1 MIEKLSSALKAV
13 AVSYCSCFIVFFILS
28 TGKSIAAE
36 SNKTRRVYCIGNCD
50 PQLDSEGTLTSI
62 SLKDIES
69 EVKEKDVQIIFN
81 NTQVEMNKT
90 ISFANLT
97 SLNITGL
104 PDFTIIACKAHAG
117 AGIML
122 RDIESIMLT
131 NLSLTGCGSLF
142 INEFKKKRSFIS
154 ALTMIHCGG
163 VQINR
168 LIIAQSSGTGLMIL
182 NHQGG
187 MVNIQSAIF
196 KENKLPQNQKNS
208 GNSSSPVFGGGGMY
222 ILLGKFQESSNYSSI
237 TFQFDNCTF
246 ERNTARNKHFPYLY
260 TDISSGE
267 LQKDCGAGGG
277 VYLSIHYKN
286 GISNVYVSFLNCT
299 FTENHACVGAGLS
312 MKVYGGNVGQEITN
326 ITFNITDSSF
336 NDNGCSNN
344 HNYSEFA
351 HFGGG
356 AYLAFSKLDVLNLLN
371 RSGIENCHYHLTNV
385 NFIRNCARY
394 GGGIYYYSDRSR
406 LVSNDNTALFDNCS
420 FESNQAHI
428 GSAVDMTPNIF
439 VKLTIGYT
447 IVPTFKNCKFLEN
460 RVCKEMS
467 IMNKYIQKTPGL
479 GTIRTSLQDIHFEGH
494 NYFEKNWG
502 TALYAVNANV
512 NFQKSSATFVNN
524 TGLQGGA
531 IALIESATMIVGP
544 NTYEFHNNT
553 AFYQGGAIY
562 VLLIDNFDITISR
575 SCFIQYVNADCYS
588 DNNDDA
594 NIYTCGEWPWK
605 ANITFK
611 DNKVIHGKAGHT
623 IYATSLY
630 PCQVINNSSRFD
642 PHFFVLEISKVFT
655 ERCIEISGDDQIATD
670 AAIIHVN
677 SKTPL
682 MVIPGEEFSHGITVI
697 DDLEQNASVLFRV
710 KRTDENQSSDDIQI
724 GTTFIG
730 DKIQLMG
737 SPNQSTSIDL
747 YTLSSRQN
755 FIEVDVELIE
765 CPPGFMLNDSRCVCN
780 DNAPVGIYKCNLA
793 KFHSHLL
800 PGYWAGVMEE
810 AHTESSKLVTCTC
823 PFCDYNHSM
832 STTSE
837 FEIHLPKR
845 KHELDKA
852 VCGDTRTGNVCGIC
866 RDGYTVHFHS
876 PNFLC
881 KSTSNGPAGCKF
893 GWFFYILSEIIPTTL
908 IFIIVLIFNISFT
921 SGTISG
927 FILFSQLLATFD
939 IDASGIIKFSK
950 SVKHTISEW
959 AQGYQV
965 LYGVFNLDF
974 FNFEPL
980 SFCLMTK
987 ASALDIIAFKYVTIS
1002 YAFILIMTVI
1012 WIMNKCGGRC
1022 CAKYC
1027 RITTIKTSVIHGIS
1041 SFLVIC
1047 YTQCV
1052 RISMNLL
1059 NPVHFNVEIG
1069 SEFNPRA
1076 RVWFNAEIEYFRKGH
1091 FPYALPALFF
1101 LLTIGILPPALLFSY
1116 PLLNKVPAFFGCDN
1130 LSLFSNKLSISKL
1143 KPLLD
1148 SFQSCY
1154 KDNMRFFAGLYF
1166 LYRMVI
1172 LFIYAITRSYSAY
1185 YTNVTGALLVI
1196 LLVHTICQPYV
1207 KRVHNII
1214 DALLIANLIL
1224 ISSFSFYNYHIN
1236 HYLKGVQHSTTTFL
1250 AVLQLVLIYLPLIVL
1265 GMYILV
1271 ILCKNAVKCASTTDK
1286 LVPERANKLR
1296 ELIRSI
1302 STENKDDDSNEVE
1315 LTHDQLMDEDVEYN
1329 TNSCGYFKAASDTEM
1344 TLLDTYNN

>member
-28 TGKSIAAE
+28 TEKLITAE

-50 PQLDSEGTLTSI
+50 SQLDSEGTLTSI

-81 NTQVEMNKT
+81 NTQVEMNET

-104 PDFTIIACKAHAG
+104 PDFTNIACKAHAG

-122 RDIESIMLT
+122 RDIESIVLT

-142 INEFKKKRSFIS
+142 INEFKKKRNFIS

-187 MVNIQSAIF
+187 MVNIQSAMF
-196 KENKLPQNQKNS
+196 RNNTLPQDYIV
-208 GNSSSPVFGGGGMY
+208 NSSSPVFGGGGVY
-222 ILLGKFQESSNYSSI
+222 ILLGRFQEGSNYSSM
-237 TFQFDNCTF
+237 TFQFNNCSF
-246 ERNTARNKHFPYLY
+246 ERNAAHNKHFSYLY
-260 TDISSGE
+260 TNVSGE
-267 LQKDCGAGGG
+267 LQEGSGEGGG
-277 VYLSIHYKN
+277 VYLSNSHKN
-286 GISNVYVSFLNCT
+286 GISNVYVSFLNCN
-299 FTENHACVGAGLS
+299 FTKNHAFVGGGLS
-312 MKVYGGNVGQEITN
+312 MKIHGGKFDQEITN
-326 ITFNITDSSF
+326 ITFNVTDSHF
-336 NDNGCSNN
+336 NDNGCNFRNERS
-344 HNYSEFA
+344 Y
-351 HFGGG
+351 FGGG
-356 AYLAFSKLDVLNLLN
+356 AYLVFNNLNLPN
-371 RSGIENCHYHLTNV
+371 RSGIRQCRYHFKNV
-385 NFIRNCARY
+385 SFSGNCAKH
-394 GGGIYYYSDRSR
+394 GGGAYYFSDRSKQENIDNYV
-406 LVSNDNTALFDNCS
+406 LFDECSFKNNTAN
-420 FESNQAHI
+420 I
-428 GSAVDMTPNIF
+428 GSAVDMRPSIF
-439 VKLTIGYT
+439 LKRLTGYT
-447 IVPTFKNCKFLEN
+447 VVPTFKNCEFLGN
-460 RVCKEMS
+460 HIFINSRDS
-467 IMNKYIQKTPGL
+467 HGSSQKTPGL
-479 GTIRTSLQDIHFEGH
+479 GTVRTSLQDIHFEGH
-494 NYFEKNWG
+494 NSFENNWG
-502 TALYAVNANV
+502 TALYAVNANI

-544 NTYEFHNNT
+544 NTYDFLNNS
-553 AFYQGGAIY
+553 AYYKGGAIY
-562 VLLIDNFDITISR
+562 ILLIDNFDLTVSR
-575 SCFIQYVNADCYS
+575 SCFIQYVDDDCNDVIDG
-588 DNNDDA
+588 DND
-594 NIYTCGEWPWK
+594 CSRLPWK
-605 ANITFK
+605 ANITFV
-611 DNKVIHGKAGHT
+611 NNTVVRGGAGHT
-623 IYATSLY
+623 IYTTSLY
-630 PCQVINNSSRFD
+630 SCQVINYGTKLQPNYT
-642 PHFFVLEISKVFT
+642 VLHASEVFT
-655 ERCIEISGDDQIATD
+655 KRGIDISDNNSYQVATD
-670 AAIIHVN
+670 GAVIHVN
-677 SKTPL
+677 SPEPL
-682 MVIPGEEFSHGITVI
+682 MIIPGEEYGHDITVT
-697 DDLEQNASVLFRV
+697 DDLDQNASVLFRV
-710 KRTDENQSSDDIQI
+710 VIYDSTEDKKLLNESDIKI
-724 GTTFIG
+724 NSAYIG

-737 SPNQSTSIDL
+737 EPNKTASVHL
-747 YTLSSRQN
+747 YTLSPRQN
-755 FIEVDVELIE
+755 FIEVPAKLID
-765 CPPGFMLNDSRCVCN
+765 CPPGFKIDNSKCICN
-780 DNAPVGIYKCNLA
+780 KKAPVGIFKCDSVN
-793 KFHSHLL
+793 FQSHLL
-800 PGYWAGVMEE
+800 PGYWVGVMEE

-845 KHELDKA
+845 KHELNKA

-1185 YTNVTGALLVI
+1185 YTSVTGALLVI

-1236 HYLKGVQHSTTTFL
+1236 HYLKGVQHSTTTFP

-1329 TNSCGYFKAASDTEM
+1329 TNSCGYFKATSDTEM